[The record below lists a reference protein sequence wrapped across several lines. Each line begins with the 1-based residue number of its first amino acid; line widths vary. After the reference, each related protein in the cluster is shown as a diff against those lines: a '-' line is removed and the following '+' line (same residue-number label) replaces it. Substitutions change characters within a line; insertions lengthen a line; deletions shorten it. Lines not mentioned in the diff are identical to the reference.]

1 MSDSIEIEFGT
12 PEVEIDHAALAQ
24 NLMEYA
30 TDTIAE
36 VANEAIEHYVS
47 YEMDISEM
55 VHDAVSDAIGD
66 SVSSA
71 IDSLL
76 DDVGPG
82 SLCGLG
88 SSFRDAIETV
98 IIHHIDMKA
107 ALINNYAIE
116 TSGGINRLVQDAM
129 KKEMVV
135 NISFID
141 KQPAEV
147 VSTVGEIGG
156 VENTEELIGMDAAK
170 DLLPGPVDEIN
181 TRSENV

>member
-1 MSDSIEIEFGT
+1 VKMSEITVELGE
-12 PEVEIDHAALAQ
+12 PEVEINYSALAES
-24 NLMEYA
+24 LMEYA

-36 VANEAIEHYVS
+36 VANEAVEHYVS

-76 DDVGPG
+76 DDVTPS
-82 SLCGLG
+82 SLCSLG
-88 SSFRDAIETV
+88 SSFRDAVEVV

-116 TSGGINRLVQDAM
+116 TSGGISKLVQDAIQ
-129 KKEMVV
+129 KEMVV
-135 NISFID
+135 NVSFVD
-141 KQPAEV
+141 KQPAQV
-147 VSTVGEIGG
+147 VQETSNSATD
-156 VENTEELIGMDAAK
+156 LI
-170 DLLPGPVDEIN
+170 PGPVDEIN